1 MNNNNNANNNNTN
14 NNNLYETPSFT
25 KVGSFRKL
33 TGFSITTISAELFLR
48 RFI

>member
-1 MNNNNNANNNNTN
+1 MNK
-14 NNNLYETPSFT
+14 NLYETPTFT

-33 TGFSITTISAELFLR
+33 TGFSITTISAELFVR